1 MDSANRTLLVLGT
14 SSLFAADVSY
24 HKSLSVVPG
33 GKEKYKTVTQQK
45 LPCTTKILYIDNLT
59 VFHIIDRR
67 STDLKNKLKE
77 KFKQKLNFWKPTLF
91 SLINAS
97 EIAMST
103 EDPVLQE
110 GGIQENL
117 LIKNCPKSVS
127 DEIQDRLSGQERQ
140 WPSSIWGEEYE

>member
-45 LPCTTKILYIDNLT
+45 LPCTTKILYINNLYIT

-67 STDLKNKLKE
+67 STDLNNKLKE
-77 KFKQKLNFWKPTLF
+77 KFKQKLNF
-91 SLINAS
+91 
-97 EIAMST
+97 
-103 EDPVLQE
+103 
-110 GGIQENL
+110 
-117 LIKNCPKSVS
+117 
-127 DEIQDRLSGQERQ
+127 
-140 WPSSIWGEEYE
+140 

>member
-1 MDSANRTLLVLGT
+1 M
-14 SSLFAADVSY
+14 
-24 HKSLSVVPG
+24 
-33 GKEKYKTVTQQK
+33 
-45 LPCTTKILYIDNLT
+45 
-59 VFHIIDRR
+59 
-67 STDLKNKLKE
+67 
-77 KFKQKLNFWKPTLF
+77 
-91 SLINAS
+91 NAS

-140 WPSSIWGEEYE
+140 WPSSI